1 MHVAMA
7 GGGPSASHVRS
18 CSTEVFR
25 RQPWLLQENPGK
37 RCGMRFYAG
46 RALQGQGRACS
57 LMGGIGPTLQH
68 QRSRREEEKKMCDSV
83 CLLFFFFFLPKS
95 R

>member
-1 MHVAMA
+1 MHVAIA

-37 RCGMRFYAG
+37 RGMRFYQRAARWRRGASAARYGGKIG
-46 RALQGQGRACS
+46 RMGQ
-57 LMGGIGPTLQH
+57 
-68 QRSRREEEKKMCDSV
+68 
-83 CLLFFFFFLPKS
+83 F
-95 R
+95 

>member
-1 MHVAMA
+1 MHVAIA

-37 RCGMRFYAG
+37 RGMRLYDPSAG
-46 RALQGQGRACS
+46 AAPWAPAQRA
-57 LMGGIGPTLQH
+57 MGEIGPNLKI
-68 QRSRREEEKKMCDSV
+68 SK
-83 CLLFFFFFLPKS
+83 LLELL
-95 R
+95 RNART

>member
-1 MHVAMA
+1 MHVAIA

-37 RCGMRFYAG
+37 RGMRFYEPSA
-46 RALQGQGRACS
+46 ALPLGASTARDVGE
-57 LMGGIGPTLQH
+57 IGPKL
-68 QRSRREEEKKMCDSV
+68 SK
-83 CLLFFFFFLPKS
+83 LLELL
-95 R
+95 RNART

>member
-7 GGGPSASHVRS
+7 GGGPSASHVRP

-37 RCGMRFYAG
+37 RGMRFYEPSAG
-46 RALQGQGRACS
+46 AAPWAPAQRAMPMGEIGRIS
-57 LMGGIGPTLQH
+57 KL
-68 QRSRREEEKKMCDSV
+68 SK
-83 CLLFFFFFLPKS
+83 LLELL
-95 R
+95 RNART